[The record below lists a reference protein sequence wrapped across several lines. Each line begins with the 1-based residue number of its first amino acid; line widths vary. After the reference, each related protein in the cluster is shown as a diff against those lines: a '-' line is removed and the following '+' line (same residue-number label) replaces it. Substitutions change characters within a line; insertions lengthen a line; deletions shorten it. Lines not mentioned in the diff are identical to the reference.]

1 MSIPKPRWEEWSQLT
16 TERKP
21 VPPPASRPFE
31 DPPTPRSGIGVL
43 LGIVFIAIVAIVFI
57 VQAFLGSWK

>member
-16 TERKP
+16 EERKP
-21 VPPPASRPFE
+21 VPPPP
-31 DPPTPRSGIGVL
+31 PRSSPNMPAPSGFPVL